1 MMNRKLALINYLK
14 EGGFTQEEIK
24 KGYDSCIF
32 LVQGEYMVLNEH
44 ERNEKAKEYIQE
56 TLWAFIPSF
65 LAEETGLPEEI
76 FRALS
81 EKCESGNDA
90 ILALVEK
97 TCGLDAFVKAA
108 VEADGYGHFLA
119 SYDGKEGKVTV
130 EGEDYFIYRIN

>member
-24 KGYDSCIF
+24 EGYDSCIF

-56 TLWAFIPSF
+56 TLWAYIPSF
-65 LAEETGLPEEI
+65 LAEETGLPEEV

-81 EKCESGNDA
+81 EKCESGNNA

-97 TCGLDAFVKAA
+97 TCGLDTFVESAIK
-108 VEADGYGHFLA
+108 ADGYDHFFA

>member
-1 MMNRKLALINYLK
+1 MRKLALMNYLGVTEK
-14 EGGFTQEEIK
+14 EIREGHDPQTLK
-24 KGYDSCIF
+24 VWDR
-32 LVQGEYMVLNEH
+32 EYMVLSEQ
-44 ERNEKAKEYIQE
+44 ERNEKVKEYIQE

-65 LAEETGLPEEI
+65 LAEETGLPKEV

-81 EKCESGNDA
+81 EKYESGNDA

-119 SYDGKEGKVTV
+119 FYDGEEEKVTV

>member
-1 MMNRKLALINYLK
+1 MRKLALMNYLGVTEK
-14 EGGFTQEEIK
+14 EIREGHDPQTLK
-24 KGYDSCIF
+24 VWDR
-32 LVQGEYMVLNEH
+32 EYMVLSEQ
-44 ERNEKAKEYIQE
+44 ERNEKVKEYIQE

-65 LAEETGLPEEI
+65 LAEETGLPEEV

-81 EKCESGNDA
+81 EKYESGNDA

>member
-1 MMNRKLALINYLK
+1 MNRKLALMNYLK
-14 EGGFTQEEIK
+14 EEGLTKEEIEE
-24 KGYDSCIF
+24 GYDSYTF

-44 ERNEKAKEYIQE
+44 ERNEKVKEYIQE

-65 LAEETGLPEEI
+65 LAEEIGLPEET
-76 FRALS
+76 FRAIS
-81 EKCESGNDA
+81 EKCECGNDA

-108 VEADGYGHFLA
+108 VEADGYGHFPA
-119 SYDGKEGKVTV
+119 FYDGKVTV

>member
-14 EGGFTQEEIK
+14 EGLTQEEIK
-24 KGYDSCIF
+24 EGYDSCIF
-32 LVQGEYMVLNEH
+32 LIQGEYMVLNEQ
-44 ERNEKAKEYIQE
+44 ERNEKVKEYIQE
-56 TLWAFIPSF
+56 TLWAFLPSF
-65 LAEETGLPEEI
+65 LAEEIGLPEEV
-76 FRALS
+76 FRAIS

>member
-32 LVQGEYMVLNEH
+32 LVQGEYMVLSEQ
-44 ERNEKAKEYIQE
+44 ERNKKVKEHIQE
-56 TLWAFIPSF
+56 TLWAFRPSF
-65 LAEETGLPEEI
+65 LAKETGLPEKV
-76 FRALS
+76 FHALT
-81 EKCESGNDA
+81 EQCESGNDA

-119 SYDGKEGKVTV
+119 FYDGEEEKVTV

>member
-1 MMNRKLALINYLK
+1 MNRKLALINYLK

-24 KGYDSCIF
+24 EGYDSCIF
-32 LVQGEYMVLNEH
+32 LIQGEYMVLNEH
-44 ERNEKAKEYIQE
+44 ERNKKVKEYIQE

-65 LAEETGLPEEI
+65 LAKETDLPEEV